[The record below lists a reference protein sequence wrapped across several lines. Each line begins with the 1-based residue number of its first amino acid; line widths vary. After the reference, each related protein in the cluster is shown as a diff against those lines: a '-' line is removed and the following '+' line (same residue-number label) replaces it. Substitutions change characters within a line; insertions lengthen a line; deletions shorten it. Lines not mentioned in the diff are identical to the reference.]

1 MEKTLVLLKPC
12 TLQRGLVGEVINLF
26 EKRGLRLA
34 GMTID
39 RCDIG

>member
-12 TLQRGLVGEVINLF
+12 TLQRGLVGEVINRF
-26 EKRGLRLA
+26 EKVGRNENDA
-34 GMTID
+34 ID